1 MTAPDGTRTRIYLL
15 QFGTAA
21 LTDALFE
28 EFAAAAAPTHALA
41 GAELEAFDDGFPVR
55 AHVDDVDAL
64 PYEEPAPYGKEQNR
78 HAYLGAGDV
87 LALVAQDRAGGAR
100 DVPFRQTVVLQSQ
113 LLR

>member
-55 AHVDDVDAL
+55 ARVDDVDAL
-64 PYEEPAPYGKEQNR
+64 PSSHGKEQNR